1 MVPTPAESAF
11 SSPILVLL
19 LLILFSFLG
28 YSESHEASQS
38 SVSIKAWAAPY
49 GCAIVNVER
58 VIGQNIQERKT
69 NRVCTSKAIISV
81 IIERNYKSKSVSNDI
96 MYSVFEVHSKVVDK
110 WHLLLEG
117 KENKTP

>member
-1 MVPTPAESAF
+1 M
-11 SSPILVLL
+11 
-19 LLILFSFLG
+19 
-28 YSESHEASQS
+28 
-38 SVSIKAWAAPY
+38 
-49 GCAIVNVER
+49 NVER

>member
-1 MVPTPAESAF
+1 MKNVPEVYSVCYVISSLAAGIVGCEIMVPTPAESAF

-38 SVSIKAWAAPY
+38 RVSIKAWAAPY
-49 GCAIVNVER
+49 GCAVVNVER

-69 NRVCTSKAIISV
+69 NRVCTFKGYNFSY
-81 IIERNYKSKSVSNDI
+81 N
-96 MYSVFEVHSKVVDK
+96 
-110 WHLLLEG
+110 
-117 KENKTP
+117 